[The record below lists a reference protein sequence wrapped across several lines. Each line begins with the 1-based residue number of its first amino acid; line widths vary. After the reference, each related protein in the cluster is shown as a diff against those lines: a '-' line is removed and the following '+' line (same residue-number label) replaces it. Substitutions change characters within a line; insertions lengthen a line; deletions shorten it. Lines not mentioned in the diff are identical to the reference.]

1 MTSFGWLRSQYFNP
15 RHINKGVT
23 DWQSMNGPEFQNKK
37 VDFGNLNLTYLI
49 IENHALIVFRSET
62 DDVGNSTKKTV
73 LNIEKSNSNKSC
85 WTFKVVCIHEHV
97 FQLNNF
103 SQFKQFSNEN
113 WTQNSFWT
121 LFSPFWVYFSV
132 HFSLFTYQL
141 ELN

>member
-23 DWQSMNGPEFQNKK
+23 DWQSMNGPESQNKK

-49 IENHALIVFRSET
+49 IENHAPMVFRSVT
-62 DDVGNSTKKTV
+62 DDVGHSTKNCSEYRKIEFEQKL
-73 LNIEKSNSNKSC
+73 LNIQSC
-85 WTFKVVCIHEHV
+85 LYSWTRFSVE
-97 FQLNNF
+97 QF

-113 WTQNSFWT
+113 WTQNSFWA